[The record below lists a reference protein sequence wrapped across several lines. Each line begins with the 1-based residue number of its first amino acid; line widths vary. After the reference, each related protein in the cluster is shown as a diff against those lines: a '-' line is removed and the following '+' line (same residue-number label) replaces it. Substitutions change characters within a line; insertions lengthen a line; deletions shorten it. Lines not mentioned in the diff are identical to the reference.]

1 MDEEFEKNYY
11 SKTAKGIYK
20 IGHDSKRLKKWMV
33 YYDRFYENNIY
44 YDLMTSVLSCLK
56 EIP

>member
-20 IGHDSKRLKKWMV
+20 IGHDGKRLKNWMV
-33 YYDRFYENNIY
+33 YYDRFHENNIY
-44 YDLMTSVLSCLK
+44 YDLMASVLSCLK
-56 EIP
+56 EIS